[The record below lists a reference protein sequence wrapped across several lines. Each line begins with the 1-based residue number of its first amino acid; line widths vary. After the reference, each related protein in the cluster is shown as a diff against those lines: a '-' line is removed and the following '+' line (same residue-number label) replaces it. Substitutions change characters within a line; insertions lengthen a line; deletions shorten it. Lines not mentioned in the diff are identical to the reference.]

1 MKTII
6 KVNKNGLFARG
17 SYAKNLLKFSRL
29 FCKIYQDDNRK
40 RQENFISVESIN

>member
-6 KVNKNGLFARG
+6 KVNRNGLFARG

-29 FCKIYQDDNRK
+29 LCKIYQDENRK
-40 RQENFISVESIN
+40 RKEDFISIESVN